1 MLSSRKRRRKTAG
14 RRVAPFIPMPKVL
27 VLTGSEWQPFLE
39 LLPSRPRSE
48 ILRDRLN
55 ELLLTY
61 LGYLD
66 GEARSPSSREVAKV
80 LHDIARRANQFA
92 KDLFLLERRAQDGQ
106 DERFN
111 TPDEVA
117 SRILTNIM
125 VKPDGRS
132 ALQNA
137 LRANE
142 LLARVA
148 DREAKE
154 LAESSRK
161 GKPTHGEPTA
171 WMLRRLIELLREH
184 GLRIRV
190 RPKFDDPVCV
200 LSKCFLEAARNRATS
215 LKGSDWAIQEIK
227 RALGVSDRVFMGRLQ
242 HAAEAASES

>member
-14 RRVAPFIPMPKVL
+14 RRVSPFIPMPKVL

-55 ELLLTY
+55 ELLVTY

-117 SRILTNIM
+117 SRILTS
-125 VKPDGRS
+125 D
-132 ALQNA
+132 
-137 LRANE
+137 
-142 LLARVA
+142 LLCKTLCGLMNYLLV
-148 DREAKE
+148 
-154 LAESSRK
+154 S
-161 GKPTHGEPTA
+161 
-171 WMLRRLIELLREH
+171 LI
-184 GLRIRV
+184 V
-190 RPKFDDPVCV
+190 RPKSLPRVQG
-200 LSKCFLEAARNRATS
+200 RASRRTVS
-215 LKGSDWAIQEIK
+215 LRPGCCDA
-227 RALGVSDRVFMGRLQ
+227 
-242 HAAEAASES
+242 